1 MFLLACI
8 GNITGRQLFARHWSP
23 NGSEFWH
30 SNYQPDV
37 GWDYTNQRHSG
48 NYNSSIKKKKV
59 IIQFIH
65 SLFSFAWRPAL
76 NKNTEAFNEE

>member
-1 MFLLACI
+1 MVQSSGIPTINLMLA
-8 GNITGRQLFARHWSP
+8 GITQTKDIQAITIAVL
-23 NGSEFWH
+23 
-30 SNYQPDV
+30 
-37 GWDYTNQRHSG
+37 
-48 NYNSSIKKKKV
+48 KKKKV